1 VLALDIGAG
10 RGTIACRA
18 GAARDLAIKSDD
30 VIERTQQIAANNG
43 SSSRVEFVR
52 AIFRARQ

>member
-1 VLALDIGAG
+1 MGAG

-18 GAARDLAIKSDD
+18 GAARDLAVKSDD
-30 VIERTQQIAANNG
+30 VIVLTQQTAANNG